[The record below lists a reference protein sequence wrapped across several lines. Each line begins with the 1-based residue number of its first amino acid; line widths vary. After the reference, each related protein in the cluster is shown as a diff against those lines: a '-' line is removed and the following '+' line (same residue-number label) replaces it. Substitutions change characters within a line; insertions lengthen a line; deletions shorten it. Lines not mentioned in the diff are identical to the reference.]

1 MTIVVGVNQS
11 AFSSHTMVL
20 GEYFFKCALIFNI
33 CFYVRKHLLRAMN
46 SSNKISSFTM
56 AF

>member
-20 GEYFFKCALIFNI
+20 GEYFLKMCTNI
-33 CFYVRKHLLRAMN
+33 
-46 SSNKISSFTM
+46 
-56 AF
+56 